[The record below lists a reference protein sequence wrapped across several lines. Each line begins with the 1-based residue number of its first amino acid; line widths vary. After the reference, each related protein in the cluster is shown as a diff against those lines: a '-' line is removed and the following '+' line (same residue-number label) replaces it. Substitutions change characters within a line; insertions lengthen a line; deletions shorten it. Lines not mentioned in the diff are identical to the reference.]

1 MRYAFVPIHLAK
13 LNYSLSTMTPYFYS
27 PPCYYTGPSHIIPQ
41 LHYCN
46 ILLMDLFHVCLHCL
60 LSYFVLNSAARVRL
74 LTHKTDHVIHAQNFL
89 MSLLSQRWSQSLF
102 SCLQVPTQSNRPTP
116 TVSSFLLVLSPTQF
130 EPCFLLAAPLNR
142 PSTFL
147 VKSAPGCLFPSPRTL
162 PRFELVSLK
171 EGSYLTI
178 PNLSPAGIS
187 NLPYCVF
194 FTIFMTKFYISD
206 KIKNVFLNLLK
217 VLHMSP

>member
-147 VKSAPGCLFPSPRTL
+147 VESLHPAVCFLRLEHSQDLNSCPSRKAHIWLFQ
-162 PRFELVSLK
+162 
-171 EGSYLTI
+171 
-178 PNLSPAGIS
+178 IS
-187 NLPYCVF
+187 VPLAFLIYHIVF
-194 FTIFMTKFYISD
+194 FSQYLWQNST
-206 KIKNVFLNLLK
+206 
-217 VLHMSP
+217 